1 MLDKNFE
8 ISPNKTKTIK
18 SKDYH
23 SRNIFNQNY
32 QDNTNINSY
41 DYLIELI
48 MSAK

>member
-8 ISPNKTKTIK
+8 ISPNKTKIIN

-32 QDNTNINSY
+32 QDNTDTYSY

-48 MSAK
+48 VSAK